1 MQSYFVRI
9 GSLAEVSVAFGSAA
23 YCRDDRVIVRT
34 DSGLQ
39 LGHVIGPCREPASA
53 DSNQIRILRR
63 TNDDDD
69 LLIRRLNRHKRTAI
83 ERCRERLRESGSDCV
98 LLDVEQML
106 DGQTL
111 VMHFLG
117 EVDQTAQRISQ
128 EIVEQYESVVRTR
141 HFAKLL
147 REGCG
152 PECGTNG
159 NCATGGC
166 AGCDGAGCSRSQAG

>member
-9 GSLAEVSVAFGSAA
+9 GSLAEVIIACGPAA
-23 YCRDDRVIVRT
+23 LGRDDRVILRT

-39 LGHVIGPCREPASA
+39 LGHVIGPCREPAFV
-53 DSNQIRILRR
+53 DSSEIRILRR
-63 TNDDDD
+63 TTAEDD
-69 LLIRRLNRHKRTAI
+69 LLIRRLNRHKRTAV
-83 ERCRERLRESGSDCV
+83 ELCRERLRDSGSDCV

-117 EVDQTAQRISQ
+117 EVDQAAQKISKD
-128 EIVEQYESVVRTR
+128 IVEQYESVVRTR

-152 PECGTNG
+152 PECGTG
-159 NCATGGC
+159 GDCASGACAGC
-166 AGCDGAGCSRSQAG
+166 AGSNSCSSQVG